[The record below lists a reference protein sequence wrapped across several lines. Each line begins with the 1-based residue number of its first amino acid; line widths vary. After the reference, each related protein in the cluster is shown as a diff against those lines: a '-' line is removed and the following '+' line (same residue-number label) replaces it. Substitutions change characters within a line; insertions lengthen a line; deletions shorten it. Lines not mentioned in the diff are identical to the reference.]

1 MFCLCC
7 NWAIVVVVAIEITTN
22 ARISFFI
29 DFFKDRETRKR
40 SAGMFD
46 TVYWVLKWCYHS
58 YTSDKILGCTQ
69 YAPISFPLFQ
79 LHNFLLPIKQFL
91 RKLWLIRFTKKSC
104 NRFQCST
111 ELQKCFLSLKLI
123 WFEKGECFFKV
134 VSATLVVIQIYW
146 HPQQIKPSLNIYSE
160 IVCSYLD

>member
-1 MFCLCC
+1 MQES
-7 NWAIVVVVAIEITTN
+7 N
-22 ARISFFI
+22 RISFFI

-58 YTSDKILGCTQ
+58 YTSDKILGCTR

-111 ELQKCFLSLKLI
+111 ELQKMFSQSQIDMI
-123 WFEKGECFFKV
+123 WKRWMFFKV

-146 HPQQIKPSLNIYSE
+146 HPQQIKPCPNIY
-160 IVCSYLD
+160 IYIRWCLPYGWQIDNRNVKRF